1 MAKTATVN
9 LTTGDIAFAET
20 PSDLLRDYLGGRG
33 LGARLLYDLVGP
45 DVDPLGPDN
54 YLIFTAAPL
63 AGTPWPTGARMHV
76 TFKSPATGA
85 YGYANTGGQ
94 IVAQLRHAGY
104 DAILVTGRAP
114 VPSVLRVVDDDIT
127 IVPAPE
133 LWGLQTG
140 AVHDALLGA
149 RRQEEQ
155 GLRRLHRSGRRE
167 PGAHRR
173 DHQRPGRAAARRAGR
188 GDGQQEPEGA
198 AHHCHAAPAHLPRAA
213 RGGQR
218 GDRQSTG

>member
-1 MAKTATVN
+1 M
-9 LTTGDIAFAET
+9 
-20 PSDLLRDYLGGRG
+20 
-33 LGARLLYDLVGP
+33 
-45 DVDPLGPDN
+45 
-54 YLIFTAAPL
+54 IFTAAPL
-63 AGTPWPTGARMHV
+63 AGSPWPTSARMHV

-114 VPSVLRVVDDDIT
+114 VPSVLRVVDDAIT

-149 RRQEEQ
+149 DGKKNTGCVACIGPAGENLVRIAAIINDR
-155 GLRRLHRSGRRE
+155 
-167 PGAHRR
+167 GAR
-173 DHQRPGRAAARRAGR
+173 
-188 GDGQQEPEGA
+188 
-198 AHHCHAAPAHLPRAA
+198 PRAA
-213 RGGQR
+213 GRAR
-218 GDRQSTG
+218 

>member
-9 LTTGDIAFAET
+9 LTTGDVTIVET
-20 PSDLLRDYLGGRG
+20 PSYLLRDYLGGRG

-76 TFKSPATGA
+76 TFKSPATGV

-114 VPSVLRVVDDDIT
+114 VPSVLRVVDDVIT

-140 AVHDALLGA
+140 AVHDACWGQTA
-149 RRQEEQ
+149 RRT
-155 GLRRLHRSGRRE
+155 
-167 PGAHRR
+167 
-173 DHQRPGRAAARRAGR
+173 RAASPASVRPARTWCASPRSSTI
-188 GDGQQEPEGA
+188 GA
-198 AHHCHAAPAHLPRAA
+198 ARPRAA
-213 RGGQR
+213 GRAR
-218 GDRQSTG
+218 